1 MPRDEGGRGGPGTR
15 AQSREEGGRARSVG
29 AEPQTGEPGGG
40 PQHRHHGGTGPC
52 RGVQAVGGPAMAPAP
67 NPQQRGGRPRGGS
80 RLRAQAERGYGE
92 TGAERAGCWAL
103 CALCGRKPERGAGS
117 QAGCRETLGGPASAL
132 TCSPRA
138 PAWPPSPLL
147 TPTGSAPHHHRALS
161 PPTHTHTWPCPPHT
175 HTPGPAL
182 HVDTNNHRPHCWA
195 RGARRALGWPPSAG
209 LRAVSP
215 LGSWVPQR
223 VAAGSA
229 LCTRLCSP
237 QPRSILL
244 HRGPAEA
251 RRGSETGRVPGPAGV
266 RDPRS
271 GETWHCPVP
280 GAPVPG

>member
-80 RLRAQAERGYGE
+80 RLRAQAERGYRE

-117 QAGCRETLGGPASAL
+117 QAGCRETLGGPASAP

-161 PPTHTHTWPCPPHT
+161 HPHTQKKTHT
-175 HTPGPAL
+175 
-182 HVDTNNHRPHCWA
+182 DTNIP
-195 RGARRALGWPPSAG
+195 
-209 LRAVSP
+209 
-215 LGSWVPQR
+215 
-223 VAAGSA
+223 
-229 LCTRLCSP
+229 
-237 QPRSILL
+237 
-244 HRGPAEA
+244 
-251 RRGSETGRVPGPAGV
+251 
-266 RDPRS
+266 
-271 GETWHCPVP
+271 GETDFP
-280 GAPVPG
+280 GETPSLLAL